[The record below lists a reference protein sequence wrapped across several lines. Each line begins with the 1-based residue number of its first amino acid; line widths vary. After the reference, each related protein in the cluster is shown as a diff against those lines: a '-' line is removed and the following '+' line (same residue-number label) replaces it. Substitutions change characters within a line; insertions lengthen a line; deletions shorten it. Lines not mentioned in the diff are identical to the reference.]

1 MNGNGNNRKKKPE
14 VPPPRINKQTKI
26 IKSLI
31 EDIYPFEVPN
41 LEVLSPEI
49 KQYICELEK
58 EYISRYNILVNNRT
72 VFDAVIEK

>member
-14 VPPPRINKQTKI
+14 VPPPRIKQTKT

-41 LEVLSPEI
+41 LEMLSPEI
-49 KQYICELEK
+49 KQYINELEK